1 MNTSVSNFSREIGTQ
16 LKFAGIDDYPMESR
30 QLISYCMNW
39 DQRQYISSLNLPL
52 EKDKMKRIEALVKR
66 RISREPIQ
74 YILGS
79 SSFYGRTFFVNPDV
93 LIPRPETEL
102 LVEQIIK
109 FAKETNL
116 KEPKILD
123 ICTGSGIIAISLA
136 KELPSSKVTAT
147 DISEEAIEVAKLNAL
162 RHQADIKF
170 IRENCKESISGYYDI
185 FVSNPPYIKT
195 SAIDSL
201 QPEIH
206 LEPRIALDGGIDG
219 TDILVSIIK
228 NIRKA
233 FYKKRTAIFL
243 EIDPTVSEKVVA
255 ASRLYFPKSF
265 IDVTNDFAGL
275 KRILTIQEK

>member
-1 MNTSVSNFSREIGTQ
+1 MNTSVSNFSREIGAQ
-16 LKFAGIDDYPMESR
+16 LKFAGIDDYPIESR
-30 QLISYCMNW
+30 QLISYCMDW
-39 DQRQYISSLNLPL
+39 TQTQYLSSLNLPIDDG
-52 EKDKMKRIEALVKR
+52 KRKRIEALVKR

-79 SSFYGRTFFVNPDV
+79 ASFYGRTFSVNPNV

-109 FAKETNL
+109 FVKETNL

-136 KELPSSKVTAT
+136 KELPSSNVTAT

-162 RHQADIKF
+162 RHQADINF
-170 IRENCKESISGYYDI
+170 IRENCTESISGYYDI
-185 FVSNPPYIKT
+185 FVSNPPYIET

-219 TDILVSIIK
+219 TDILVPIIK
-228 NIRKA
+228 NISNA
-233 FYKKRTAIFL
+233 FHKKRTAIFL
-243 EIDPTVSEKVVA
+243 EIDPAVSEKVVEV
-255 ASRLYFPKSF
+255 SRLYFPKSF
-265 IDVTNDFAGL
+265 IDVINDFTGL
-275 KRILTIQEK
+275 KRILTIQQN